1 MKLHYSVPTFP
12 SDISALISFNSE
24 KNCIT
29 LFNFE
34 TVEDDMMK
42 NKNDATNLFRL
53 KSVDM
58 ALPID
63 EIQGFVYGSFLS
75 RFWMLRIGMN

>member
-12 SDISALISFNSE
+12 TDISALISFNSE
-24 KNCIT
+24 KNYLT
-29 LFNFE
+29 LYNFE
-34 TVEDDMMK
+34 TIEDDMMK
-42 NKNDATNLFRL
+42 SKNDTSNLYRL
-53 KSVDM
+53 KNVDM